1 MAGIYSQGGSAG
13 HRYAG
18 WLSEVEARNF
28 QFGGKV
34 FNGSPSAIFVGSNL
48 VWTYWLKAATMQ
60 AIVGA
65 FGQMDGMAVIQATNA
80 YLNQL
85 AASDRDKATAL
96 AALIN
101 EDPMMVCSLGLEVE
115 GVTMPI
121 RWIHRTGL
129 AYIDTEI
136 LVQAAYPFELDC
148 EWEQFTADRG
158 AILSNFDAGNVG
170 IGYELRPGGAV
181 RHYFNG
187 DKGEYNNFPLNT
199 EHTIHSDYNAQTGV
213 IKSVIDG
220 TTYNPSSAVQS
231 GTASKSLLWFT
242 DHRISTL
249 VAETREANQRILANG
264 IEHKYLPMLRSNNEI
279 GVMDMASDGTFTF
292 RKNAY
297 TSGSFNLEYT
307 RNGQPW
313 TPSTP

>member
-1 MAGIYSQGGSAG
+1 MIIHGNKQISGIIYAREALDGGGAVALTNIIRGPQVVFGGLEPSWL
-13 HRYAG
+13 
-18 WLSEVEARNF
+18 WLS
-28 QFGGKV
+28 
-34 FNGSPSAIFVGSNL
+34 
-48 VWTYWLKAATMQ
+48 KAARQ
-60 AIVGA
+60 AILVA
-65 FGQMDGMAVIQATNA
+65 FGQTDGMAVIKATNR

-96 AALIN
+96 AALLN

-129 AYIDTEI
+129 AYIDTGI
-136 LVQAAYPFELDC
+136 AVNAAYPFELDC
-148 EWEQFTADRG
+148 DWIQFSGDRG
-158 AILSNFDAGNVG
+158 AILSNFDAANVG

-199 EHTIHSDYNAQTGV
+199 LHTIRSTYNAQTGV
-213 IKSVIDG
+213 IVSVIDG

-231 GTASKSLLWFT
+231 GTATKNLLWMT

-249 VAETREANQRILANG
+249 SAQVQQASQRILANG